1 MMRQSASG
9 RGPLRLPADDPLLGN
24 QQAALARLLYAVRQP
39 GGLAVLSGP
48 GGAGVTTVLER
59 LAADLETADRR
70 VVRLGGHD
78 LGAMDHCLV
87 PAATGSTA
95 DTDQLPVVL
104 VDDGHLAA
112 GGELTRF
119 LRQLAPALPAAT
131 VVLAG
136 RGRLLTLLAR
146 EQQLGERVRLRAVLR
161 PWLAA
166 ETEAVVASHLAAAGV
181 VGYDPAVPEVIHEIA
196 AGIPGAIFRQLET
209 VLLVAATQPDHRLT
223 RADVEQMHER
233 LSLNAA

>member
-1 MMRQSASG
+1 MRQSASG
-9 RGPLRLPADDPLLGN
+9 RGPLRLPVDDPLLGN

-39 GGLAVLSGP
+39 GGLAVLCGP
-48 GGAGVTTVLER
+48 GGSGVTTVLER

-70 VVRLGGHD
+70 VIRLGGNNV
-78 LGAMDHCLV
+78 GVMDHCLA
-87 PAATGSTA
+87 PAAAGPAA
-95 DTDQLPVVL
+95 DTNQLPVVL

-112 GGELTRF
+112 DGELTRY

-146 EQQLGERVRLRAVLR
+146 EQQLSEWVRLRAVLR
-161 PWLAA
+161 PWRAR
-166 ETEAVVASHLAAAGV
+166 ETAAVVASHLAAAGV
-181 VGYDPAVPEVIHEIA
+181 AGYDPAVPEIIHEIA
-196 AGIPGAIFRQLET
+196 AGIPGAVFRQLET